1 MWHPWNMPDGG
12 AAALPDRHCADAF
25 GAMVAHLAGWPVAPL
40 PELPG
45 RRHVLFAGDSDD
57 ADQGA
62 EEPKPKLK
70 ASPTRAR
77 QQSRA
82 RERFD
87 LKAWLET

>member
-1 MWHPWNMPDGG
+1 MPDGG
-12 AAALPDRHCADAF
+12 AAALLDRHCADAF

-40 PELPG
+40 PQLPG

-57 ADQGA
+57 ADPA
-62 EEPKPKLK
+62 TKEPTTKPK
-70 ASPTRAR
+70 ATPTRER